1 MRTPART
8 LPDHCCSGAMRRAH
22 ATAQCTFSVQPS
34 ARHRFCLFCYT
45 CVPAAAYRAC
55 SVAPRRQCATAA
67 DVVGAAVGI
76 GGARPHARRL
86 FCSMRLTPAR
96 MQTSIA
102 AGTPM
107 CRRPPR
113 LHRCCITFRWAFVR
127 SRYPPHFAT
136 QRRVRLAMC
145 GCGPIWSQARSTRR
159 SARQARWRGLPG
171 VETTPG
177 NAMCAG
183 AGFHLAFAATD
194 TSAVDAFHREALQH
208 GGRCNGAPG
217 LRPDYGDDDH
227 AAFVIDPDGHHIDA
241 VVDRSP
247 PR

>member
-1 MRTPART
+1 MRTAART

-159 SARQARWRGLPG
+159 SARQARWRKLPG

-183 AGFHLAFAATD
+183 GRIPSGVCRNRHIRRGRFSPRRATARRSLQWRTRLAT
-194 TSAVDAFHREALQH
+194 
-208 GGRCNGAPG
+208 G
-217 LRPDYGDDDH
+217 LWR
-227 AAFVIDPDGHHIDA
+227 
-241 VVDRSP
+241 
-247 PR
+247 

>member
-22 ATAQCTFSVQPS
+22 ATAQCKVSVQPT
-34 ARHRFCLFCYT
+34 ARHRSCLFCYT

-76 GGARPHARRL
+76 GGARPHATHL

-102 AGTPM
+102 ADTPM

-113 LHRCCITFRWAFVR
+113 LHRCCIMFRWAFVR
-127 SRYPPHFAT
+127 SRYPPHFST
-136 QRRVRLAMC
+136 QRWVRLTMC
-145 GCGPIWSQARSTRR
+145 GCGPIWSQACSTRR
-159 SARQARWRGLPG
+159 SAGGEDCLALEQRQA
-171 VETTPG
+171 TQ
-177 NAMCAG
+177 CAPG

-194 TSAVDAFHREALQH
+194 ASAVDAFHRAALQH
-208 GGRCNGAPG
+208 GGRCNGAAG
-217 LRPDYGDDDH
+217 LRPDYGDDDY

-241 VVDRSP
+241 VVDRTP
-247 PR
+247 AR